1 MIKGFEDYTYELN
14 DVELLIVDDIIKGLG
29 ARIGKDD
36 AITSTV
42 ICNRLNINSGR
53 LRKMINYIRI
63 TNQLPGLCS
72 SKKGYFVAKTI
83 KEIEDYM
90 ISLKQRI
97 KSQVD
102 VLNAIEN
109 QSVLWGGSGQ
119 LSLFE

>member
-1 MIKGFEDYTYELN
+1 MIKGFEEFTYELT
-14 DVELLIVDDIIKGLG
+14 DIELLIIDDLIKGLG
-29 ARIGKDD
+29 ARIGKEN
-36 AITSTV
+36 AITSTK
-42 ICNRLNINSGR
+42 ICNRLNLNAGR

-72 SKKGYFVAKTI
+72 SKKGYFVAKDI

-102 VLNAIEN
+102 VLNSLEN

>member
-1 MIKGFEDYTYELN
+1 MIKGFEEFTYELTE
-14 DVELLIVDDIIKGLG
+14 VELLIVDDLLNGLG
-29 ARIGKDD
+29 ARIGKNN
-36 AITSTV
+36 AITSTI
-42 ICNRLNINSGR
+42 ICESLRITAVR

-63 TNQLPGLCS
+63 TNQLAGLCS
-72 SKKGYFVAKTI
+72 SNKGYFVAKNI
-83 KEIEDYM
+83 EELEDYM

-102 VLNAIEN
+102 VLNALEN

>member
-14 DVELLIVDDIIKGLG
+14 DIELLIVDDIIKGLG

>member
-14 DVELLIVDDIIKGLG
+14 DIELLIVDDIIKGLG

-97 KSQVD
+97 KSHVD
-102 VLNAIEN
+102 VLNVIEN

>member
-14 DVELLIVDDIIKGLG
+14 DIELLIVDDIIKGLG

-42 ICNRLNINSGR
+42 ICNRLNLNSGR

>member
-1 MIKGFEDYTYELN
+1 MIKGFEEFTYELTE
-14 DVELLIVDDIIKGLG
+14 VELLIVDDLLKGLG
-29 ARIGKDD
+29 ARIGKDN
-36 AITSTV
+36 AITSTK
-42 ICNRLNINSGR
+42 ICESLRVTAAR
-53 LRKMINYIRI
+53 LRKIINYIRV

-72 SKKGYFVAKTI
+72 SKKGYFVAKNI
-83 KEIEDYM
+83 EELEDYM

-102 VLNAIEN
+102 VLNALEN